1 MMRRGCRVLFVHF
14 HSYPI
19 LSRASQEKA
28 RELARTL
35 TRFQFRTRLFLVPF
49 GEIQQ
54 RVVLAVAPPLRV
66 VVYRRLMMRIAEQI
80 ARQHRAQALV
90 TGDVVGQVASQTL
103 ENMSAIGRVASL
115 PVLRPLVGMD
125 KEEIIGE
132 AQRLRT
138 YPISIIPDQDCCTL
152 FTPRH
157 PATRAKLEDVE
168 RAEQE
173 LPIEQIVR
181 EGAAAAVLE
190 RFTFPDTDIR

>member
-28 RELARTL
+28 RELAQML

-49 GEIQQ
+49 GDIQQ

-66 VVYRRLMMRIAEQI
+66 VIYRRLMMRIAEQI
-80 ARQHRAQALV
+80 AREHRAQALV

-103 ENMSAIGRVASL
+103 ENMSAIGRVVSL

-125 KEEIIGE
+125 KEEIICE

-157 PATRAKLEDVE
+157 PATRAKLEEVE
-168 RAEQE
+168 TAEQA

-181 EGAAAAVLE
+181 EGATAAALE
-190 RFTFPDTDIR
+190 RFTFPDIR